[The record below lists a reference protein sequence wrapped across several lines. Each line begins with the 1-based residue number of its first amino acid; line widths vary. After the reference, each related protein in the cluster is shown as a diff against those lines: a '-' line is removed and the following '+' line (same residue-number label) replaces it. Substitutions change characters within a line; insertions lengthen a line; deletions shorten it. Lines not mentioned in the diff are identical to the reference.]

1 MSEVFEFIF
10 PGLMLMFICFIA
22 NAVFSDIFPEYKS
35 NTIARLVSSGVTVRQ
50 ILVSKLLRGM
60 VICWICELLMI
71 VFTGIVFQVNWWNNP
86 LMLLVLLTSFNLF
99 LMGLLAIVYGYART
113 SDTAGAILTTVFLIS
128 TVVAGVFISFNQL
141 PLMVQKIGQW
151 SMIRQGFIGLESIIH
166 ARDVWESVRPSLFLS
181 VAGTILMW
189 AGIQVLDKRLRTGR
203 VK

>member
-1 MSEVFEFIF
+1 MNQVFEYIF

-22 NAVFSDIFPEYKS
+22 NAVFSDLFPEYKS

-128 TVVAGVFISFNQL
+128 TVVAGVFISFSSL
-141 PLMVQKIGQW
+141 PPMIQKIGQW
-151 SMIRQGFIGLESIIH
+151 SMIRQGFYGLESIIQS
-166 ARDVWESVRPSLFLS
+166 RDIWESVRPSLYLS
-181 VAGTILMW
+181 VAGIILMW
-189 AGIQVLDKRLRTGR
+189 AGTRVLDKRLRTGR